1 MAPKKEKGGEGSK
14 KAAGQARKA
23 DAAAAKAAAEDA
35 KKAAAD
41 ETEWK
46 KGAKD
51 GSKKES
57 EAAKKAEQ
65 ARKKAELEALLAEDE
80 KNTPGRAAPKNSK
93 TAGKKPTR
101 GLDAALGALGL
112 DDNKELPALGA
123 SNIDDAFDVLA
134 DVESSQSKID
144 RHPER
149 RAEAAYKAFKEQKM
163 IEMREEGL
171 KLKLSQR
178 IERINREWKKHPDN
192 PNSPNFNK
200 PRLAYNA
207 TKEEVAEF
215 ARAEKERTEARLTV
229 H

>member
-1 MAPKKEKGGEGSK
+1 MAPKKSGGEGSK

-23 DAAAAKAAAEDA
+23 EAAAAKAAAEDA
-35 KKAAAD
+35 KKAAVEDA
-41 ETEWK
+41 EWK

-51 GSKKES
+51 GSKKEA

-65 ARKKAELEALLAEDE
+65 AKKKAEREALLAEEE
-80 KNTPGRAAPKNSK
+80 KNTPGRATPKNAK
-93 TAGKKPTR
+93 TAAKKTNR
-101 GLDAALGALGL
+101 GLDAALGSLDL
-112 DDNKELPALGA
+112 DDKKLPELGA

-134 DVESSQSKID
+134 DVESGSVKID

-149 RAEAAYKAFKEQKM
+149 RAEALYKAYKEKRM
-163 IEMREEGL
+163 TEMREEGL

-178 IERINREWKKHPDN
+178 IERIDREWKKHPDN
-192 PNSPNFNK
+192 PNSVNYNK

-207 TKEEVAEF
+207 TKEEIAEF
-215 ARAEKERTEARLTV
+215 AKAEKERTEARLTV